1 MPVGGSAYFFCT
13 VVASGTPGYQWYFNG
28 VPMVGQTARTLLL
41 PSVTTGHAG
50 DYKVRVTAG
59 RQTSNS
65 APATLT
71 VVQPLTSPQIV
82 SQPQGQS
89 ALVGETVSFSL
100 QAQGSGTVSYRWSKD
115 GAYLSDDLRITGSA
129 GSPLQIANV
138 QSSDA
143 GSYRLRVSNQAGSVD
158 SGARGGKERGH
169 FCPQPCERR
178 QDVDRER
185 LLAAAPPQTGQAVLP
200 HPAFQF
206 MVLMDWLRHSTQ
218 GFGRV
223 APAAQA
229 CSPAHPATRTL
240 TPTGPFPT
248 SRGSLFYVA
257 KVMARSGTFTLQ
269 FKCALRRTGGIPL
282 GFI

>member
-1 MPVGGSAYFFCT
+1 M
-13 VVASGTPGYQWYFNG
+13 
-28 VPMVGQTARTLLL
+28 
-41 PSVTTGHAG
+41 
-50 DYKVRVTAG
+50 
-59 RQTSNS
+59 
-65 APATLT
+65 T

-185 LLAAAPPQTGQAVLP
+185 LLAAAPPP
-200 HPAFQF
+200 N
-206 MVLMDWLRHSTQ
+206 
-218 GFGRV
+218 
-223 APAAQA
+223 
-229 CSPAHPATRTL
+229 
-240 TPTGPFPT
+240 
-248 SRGSLFYVA
+248 
-257 KVMARSGTFTLQ
+257 
-269 FKCALRRTGGIPL
+269 RTGGSPASSFPVHGLDGLAQALDSRFWKSRTSRAGLQPRSSRYEDSDPDWPFPHQPWFPIL
-282 GFI
+282 RR